1 MQFRNC
7 VVFGLSASAWSIYFR
22 FGPEISAASIDRL
35 GIDSIE
41 NHKYCF
47 FLWPNIEI
55 FPVLNISTPALL
67 FAVKAHSHEHVITN
81 ETSNDKSAQRQTRLQ
96 FIHTATSAGRNL
108 DES

>member
-7 VVFGLSASAWSIYFR
+7 AVFGLSASAWSIYFR
-22 FGPEISAASIDRL
+22 FGPEILAASIDRL

-55 FPVLNISTPALL
+55 LTLLNISTPALL
-67 FAVKAHSHEHVITN
+67 SSVKAHSHEQEINN
-81 ETSNDKSAQRQTRLQ
+81 EMSNDKSAQRQTRRQ
-96 FIHTATSAGRNL
+96 FIHTTTSAGRNL
-108 DES
+108 DEN